1 MENYTIAETYELPSK
16 GEVYSQ
22 KINSKVRLRSMT
34 TEEEMKRLGHSENP
48 NELLAEIINDC
59 LIEKLPIHAYDLCV
73 ADYQYLMHK
82 LRVVTYGQ
90 NYPVTTICPI
100 CGNPNNSNI
109 DLEKL
114 KVINF
119 SEDMKSHLNITLPV
133 SGKNIELKLQTPR
146 ILDEVFTKS
155 KELLAKSSDSKSE
168 PALLFNIISMI
179 SKVDGK
185 VVEDFKLESFVR
197 KLAMKDTN
205 YILNHIKAINF
216 GLDTTIKCKCK
227 SCKQS
232 YESRLPITGE
242 FFGPTDY

>member
-22 KINSKVRLRSMT
+22 KINPKVRLRSMT

-59 LIEKLPIHAYDLCV
+59 LIEKLPINVYDLCV

-82 LRVVTYGQ
+82 LRVVTYGS
-90 NYPVTTICPI
+90 NYPVSTVCPI
-100 CGNPNNSNI
+100 CGKLNNSNI

-114 KVINF
+114 KVVEF

-146 ILDEVFTKS
+146 VLDEVYIKS
-155 KELLAKSSDSKSE
+155 KELLAKSSDTKSE

-179 SKVDGK
+179 HKVDGK
-185 VVEDFKLESFVR
+185 IVEDFKLDSFVR

-216 GLDTTIKCKCK
+216 GLDSTIKCK
-227 SCKQS
+227 
-232 YESRLPITGE
+232 
-242 FFGPTDY
+242 